1 MHKLIKKSL
10 IFLILLCLGHSNT
23 YAEARNGL
31 FGSTEF
37 KSTELSAFKKWADQR
52 IRYNNELRHS
62 SRAPSKMGQNC
73 RRTKAFKCVDQA
85 WQDMINS
92 LKGQPE
98 KVTLETVNKYM
109 NESSYITDMVNW
121 HQEDYWAT
129 INQFLGKDGDC
140 EDYAIAKYYSL
151 KELGFKVD
159 QMRIVIVHD
168 NNLNIAHAILAV
180 YLKDKIWI
188 LDNQV
193 SHIIS
198 SDQVV
203 HYRPLYSINENAW
216 WLHKIT

>member
-1 MHKLIKKSL
+1 M
-10 IFLILLCLGHSNT
+10 IFCILLCLSISIA
-23 YAEARNGL
+23 YAEVRNGL
-31 FGSTEF
+31 FGSIEF

-52 IRYNNELRHS
+52 SRHNNDLHQSEKTPYK
-62 SRAPSKMGQNC
+62 ADQNC

-85 WQDMINS
+85 WQEMINS
-92 LKGQPE
+92 VRNQPD
-98 KVTLETVNKYM
+98 KDKMETVNKYL